1 VVSTC
6 KNYLHCRVQRVS
18 LWGVRV
24 PEQTWKVTGYDGP
37 HTIYSGQV
45 PGILTEDEIAR
56 VLQLLAARHL
66 THQEVVAA
74 SLPKNNVAYEPLL
87 ECHINR
93 IAPKGTMVTVGINPH
108 YVAFRE
114 RAP

>member
-1 VVSTC
+1 MA
-6 KNYLHCRVQRVS
+6 
-18 LWGVRV
+18 
-24 PEQTWKVTGYDGP
+24 EQPWKITGYDGP
-37 HTIYSGQV
+37 HTKYSGQM
-45 PGILTEDEIAR
+45 PGLLTEDEIAR

-74 SLPKNNVAYEPLL
+74 SLPKNIIGYEPLL